1 MAMGKNINLLKGKL
15 NIMAAEKNI
24 TWKKVEGIIIEAVE
38 GRISSEKEGKET
50 ESFGKKI
57 KNLNNGDGDE
67 YEVVYVLFLQLL
79 YGHNIPSD

>member
-1 MAMGKNINLLKGKL
+1 MAVG
-15 NIMAAEKNI
+15 KNI
-24 TWKKVEGIIIEAVE
+24 TWKKGEGKQYHLPFNIEAVE

-57 KNLNNGDGDE
+57 KILNNGDGDE
-67 YEVVYVLFLQLL
+67 YEVVYVLFIQLL